1 MERDS
6 ELGSFLNFADM
17 EMYWKDFVEFV
28 VLSPFICHQMK

>member
-17 EMYWKDFVEFV
+17 EMYWKNFVEFV
-28 VLSPFICHQMK
+28 VLGPFICQMK